1 MACPAGLCAE
11 CPGWRRLKYVH
22 SVTTF
27 SVGGK
32 GRWDRARSTCAIPLP
47 RYCPADPPIR
57 IARACT
63 QFVDWLNRR
72 GSRSKSELTP
82 AARAAAP
89 FVVVMPHNDQHHFR
103 CPRRFPTQTHAELAA
118 AALPQR
124 PEGPPS
130 LEKTGT
136 EIPYP
141 FLGLTPEPVS
151 S

>member
-1 MACPAGLCAE
+1 M
-11 CPGWRRLKYVH
+11 R
-22 SVTTF
+22 TF
-27 SVGGK
+27 SIGGK
-32 GRWDRARSTCAIPLP
+32 GGEDRARSTYTILLTRAA
-47 RYCPADPPIR
+47 PADPPIR

-72 GSRSKSELTP
+72 GSRSKLELMA

-103 CPRRFPTQTHAELAA
+103 CPRRFPTQTHADLAA

-141 FLGLTPEPVS
+141 FLGLTIVNYYAQTFSPDLS
-151 S
+151 